1 MPYKITYTERF
12 RKHLKRLN
20 AKELEQFKRK
30 LRLFAENP
38 FHPSLRTKKMQ
49 GTEVFECSVNMDI
62 RIIWFYESDQLI
74 ALLDIGHH
82 DILWKQY

>member
-30 LRLFAENP
+30 VRLFAENP
-38 FHPSLRTKKMQ
+38 FHPSLRTKKCR
-49 GTEVFECSVNMDI
+49 ERKSLN
-62 RIIWFYESDQLI
+62 
-74 ALLDIGHH
+74 AA
-82 DILWKQY
+82 

>member
-20 AKELEQFKRK
+20 VKELEQFKRK

>member
-1 MPYKITYTERF
+1 MPYKVTYTERF

-20 AKELEQFKRK
+20 AKEIEQFKRK
-30 LRLFAENP
+30 VRLFAENP

>member
-30 LRLFAENP
+30 VRLFAENP